1 MWNILWGSNSEP
13 PQGNKS
19 AFPPPPDKIFNV
31 SGTKFSYGDIQK
43 YTNICF
49 KSTLRMQFLGFKKW
63 CSANYSD
70 TKQKNV
76 CWGICKLG
84 KVFGC
89 VSRAYYFKCQ
99 VSWIELRKMSEVFRA
114 KLLCKLSVLFVSFSW
129 VSDFVLENLKLKKI
143 LVNVHWSVW
152 QI

>member
-1 MWNILWGSNSEP
+1 
-13 PQGNKS
+13 
-19 AFPPPPDKIFNV
+19 
-31 SGTKFSYGDIQK
+31 
-43 YTNICF
+43 
-49 KSTLRMQFLGFKKW
+49 MQFLGFKKW

-89 VSRAYYFKCQ
+89 VSRVYYFKCQ
-99 VSWIELRKMSEVFRA
+99 VSWIELRKMSEVFQA
-114 KLLCKLSVLFVSFSW
+114 KLFCKLSVLFVSFSW

-152 QI
+152 TNIKKLYSRNNIFNKRIPNMRLNHLWLWFKD